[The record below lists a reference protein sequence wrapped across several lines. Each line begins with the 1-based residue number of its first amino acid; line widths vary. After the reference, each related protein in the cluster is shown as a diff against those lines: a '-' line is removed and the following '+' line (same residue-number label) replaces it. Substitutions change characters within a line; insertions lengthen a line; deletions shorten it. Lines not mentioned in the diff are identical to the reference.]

1 MIAVVKNEQVR
12 SESPLGYVLSI
23 LKGKW
28 KPHIIWYL
36 SESETFMRYNEL
48 KRRIPFDISHKVFVQ
63 QLRELK
69 QDGVIARNSLDME
82 DNMRCVEYSL
92 TDMGR
97 SLSSVVFLLAD
108 WGVMYGD
115 FESDVRLPVSRG
127 HVGEDRVYYTSN
139 MHPVVGAPKRQSY
152 GDVIVWIPATTSVA
166 ATTVA

>member
-1 MIAVVKNEQVR
+1 MIAVVKNEQLC

-63 QLRELK
+63 QLRELE
-69 QDGVIARNSLDME
+69 QDGVIARHSLNME
-82 DNMRCVEYSL
+82 DNNNMRCVEYSL
-92 TDMGR
+92 TNMGR
-97 SLSSVVFLLAD
+97 SLSSIVFLLAD
-108 WGVMYGD
+108 WGIVYGD
-115 FESDVRLPVSRG
+115 FGNDTCLPVSRG

-139 MHPVVGAPKRQSY
+139 MHPVVGESKRQGY
-152 GDVIVWIPATTSVA
+152 GDVIVWIPAA